1 MPTILTRLGRLN
13 VEVDGSGPPA
23 VLWHSLFVDS
33 TSWRRLR
40 PRLAAA
46 RRLILIDGPGHGPN
60 PAPPG
65 PFSPADC
72 AAAAVEVIE
81 ALGVSGP
88 VDWLGNAWGGH
99 VGLCFAATNPD
110 ACRSLL
116 TIATPVHALPPAD
129 RRAVRLVYLLHRFAG
144 PRSVASPLT
153 DALLGTALR
162 KADPDADAIVRT
174 AFVRAN
180 RHGMRE
186 AIRSISLN
194 RPDATD
200 LLTSVKAPTLMITGA
215 DDAMCT
221 PTDTAAWAAQLPA
234 GQSLLVAGAGHL
246 APLFDPHTAD
256 IITDFWSN
264 VPDTAPHQPC

>member
-1 MPTILTRLGRLN
+1 MPTVATRLGRLT
-13 VEVDGSGPPA
+13 VEVDGSGPTA

-33 TSWRRLR
+33 TSWSRLR
-40 PRLAAA
+40 PRLAAV
-46 RRLILIDGPGHGPN
+46 RRLILIDGPGHGAN

-65 PFSPADC
+65 PFSQADC
-72 AAAAVEVIE
+72 AAAAVEVLD
-81 ALGVSGP
+81 ALAVTRP

-99 VGLCFAATNPD
+99 VGLCFAAANPG

-129 RRAVRLVYLLHRFAG
+129 RRAVRLVYVLHRLAG
-144 PRSVASPLT
+144 PRPVAAPLAN
-153 DALLGTALR
+153 ALLGKALR
-162 KADPDADAIVRT
+162 KADAQAATIVRT
-174 AFVRAN
+174 AFIRAN

-194 RPDATD
+194 RRDATD
-200 LLTSVKAPTLMITGA
+200 LLASVKAPTLMITGA

-221 PTDTAAWAAQLPA
+221 PTDTTAWAAQMPA
-234 GQSLLVAGAGHL
+234 GRSLVVAGAGHL

-256 IITDFWSN
+256 LITDFWTKAS
-264 VPDTAPHQPC
+264 